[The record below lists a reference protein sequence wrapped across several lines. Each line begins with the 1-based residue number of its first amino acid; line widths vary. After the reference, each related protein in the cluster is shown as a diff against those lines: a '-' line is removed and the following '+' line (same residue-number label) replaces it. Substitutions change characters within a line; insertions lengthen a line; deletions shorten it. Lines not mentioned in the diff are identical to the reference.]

1 MTHLHPTTALLEAR
15 LIEIKL
21 EKTAFI
27 KALGIS
33 NIVYRN
39 WRQSGIPEDFHYE
52 ISILVDV
59 SLEDLKV
66 GTQSNQL
73 ISDQHLALA
82 EAQEELINSIKT
94 GASNHQLTIDDIN
107 FLLSSIRHLITKNT
121 Q

>member
-39 WRQSGIPEDFHYE
+39 WMHSGIPEDFHYE
-52 ISILVDV
+52 ISILVDI
-59 SLEDLKV
+59 SIDDLKV
-66 GTQSNQL
+66 GIQSNLL
-73 ISDQHLALA
+73 ISDQDLILI
-82 EAQEELINSIKT
+82 EAQEELINCVKT
-94 GASNHQLTIDDIN
+94 SVSNHKLTVDDIK
-107 FLLSSIRHLITKNT
+107 FLLSNAQHLIAKNT
-121 Q
+121 